1 VPGSDQTFARAEIE
15 MTKTVRIRADDA
27 INTFEL
33 NAFVVVSFVGIGRVE
48 NKVGAA
54 RLLDDNPDEIAAGG
68 RSAP

>member
-1 VPGSDQTFARAEIE
+1 